1 MTTFLLVRHAAHT
14 LGGDV
19 LAGRTPGVHLSVEG
33 IREAGRLASHLAGMG
48 IAAIYSSP
56 LERAIETAMPLAQ
69 FVGITPHVDPAVN
82 EIDFGTWTGLTFDA
96 LASDPQWD
104 YWNSFRSGTRAPE
117 GESML
122 EAQARIVAT
131 LDRMR
136 AEHPDAIVAV
146 VSHGDLIKAALTYF
160 LGMPLDFLLRL
171 EINQAS
177 MSMLALHDW
186 GPRVLCVNERGTLW
200 ATDHS

>member
-1 MTTFLLVRHAAHT
+1 MTTFLLVRHAAHG
-14 LGGDV
+14 LRGDV
-19 LAGRTPGVHLSVEG
+19 LAGRRPSVHLSAEG
-33 IREAGRLASHLAGMG
+33 RQEAEQLAGHLAGLH

-56 LERAIETAMPLAQ
+56 LERALETATPLAHLM
-69 FVGITPHVDPAVN
+69 GIVPHVDAAVN
-82 EIDFGTWTGLTFDA
+82 EIDFGTWAGLTFDT
-96 LASDPQWD
+96 LASDPLWD
-104 YWNSFRSGTRAPE
+104 YWNRFRSGTRAPQ

-122 EAQARIVAT
+122 EAQARIVAA

-171 EINQAS
+171 EIDPAS
-177 MSMLALHDW
+177 VSMLALHDW
-186 GPRVLCVNERGTLW
+186 GPRVLCVNERGMLRP
-200 ATDHS
+200 